1 MNHFLTDTQTD
12 IVALTRQIAE
22 GEILPARA
30 RLDAEEIFP
39 RDIVKTIGEAGL
51 MGVFVPEEYG
61 GLGGNMMDLC
71 LVTEELSKACL
82 GVSTTYGAIALGTL
96 PVLISGDDAM
106 KARVLPRVATGEWIA
121 AFCLTEAEAGSD
133 AFSMRTRAVKDGDS
147 YVIAIT
153 V

>member
-1 MNHFLTDTQTD
+1 MDHFLTDTQKE

-39 RDIVKTIGEAGL
+39 REIVKTMGDAGL
-51 MGVFVPEEYG
+51 MGVFVPEEHG
-61 GLGGNMMDLC
+61 GLGGSMMDLC

-106 KARVLPRVATGEWIA
+106 KARVLPKVAAGEWVA

-133 AFSMRTRAVKDGDS
+133 AFSMR
-147 YVIAIT
+147 
-153 V
+153 